1 MVVQRFCSR
10 TKPPEQ
16 LRLKQYKMKEPR
28 CPNDY
33 IGDDAILLQAEGKVK
48 GKVQQQG
55 PTACCGI
62 RIQLIHCNFML
73 TGLKFKVSSGIY
85 IKNTKCLSTPFFN
98 VTGIII
104 IHRMVQQCSTPTG
117 SSLWRRHSVE
127 EVQPFCMMRELR

>member
-48 GKVQQQG
+48 GKVQRQG

-62 RIQLIHCNFML
+62 RIQSIHCNFML

-85 IKNTKCLSTPFFN
+85 KKYKMLVTPFFN
-98 VTGIII
+98 VTGIVVM
-104 IHRMVQQCSTPTG
+104 HLATVQCTPVQQ
-117 SSLWRRHSVE
+117 
-127 EVQPFCMMRELR
+127 